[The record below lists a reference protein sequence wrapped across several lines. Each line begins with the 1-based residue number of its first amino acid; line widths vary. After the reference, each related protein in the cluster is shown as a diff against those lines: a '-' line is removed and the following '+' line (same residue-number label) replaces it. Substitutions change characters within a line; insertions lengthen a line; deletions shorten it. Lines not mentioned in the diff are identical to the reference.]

1 MACLGDFAVGTRYP
15 ITLRLNADMA
25 KPREASPERHVT
37 MTTGSAE
44 ITVGDVLIEGKAE
57 RNIALYLMMYG
68 KWNYDGAQVEFDE
81 QGLPIAVVHQV
92 APEDTI
98 PDQGFEI
105 IGSLSSLYSQ
115 VYNSLTLE
123 QGRVSRL
130 NVKHPAA
137 LAPIIPRAFQKK
149 QLPLW
154 RFILQ
159 PNYEAPESSEED
171 SASS

>member
-68 KWNYDGAQVEFDE
+68 KWNYDGAR
-81 QGLPIAVVHQV
+81 
-92 APEDTI
+92 
-98 PDQGFEI
+98 
-105 IGSLSSLYSQ
+105 SSLMSR
-115 VYNSLTLE
+115 VCLSL
-123 QGRVSRL
+123 
-130 NVKHPAA
+130 
-137 LAPIIPRAFQKK
+137 
-149 QLPLW
+149 
-154 RFILQ
+154 
-159 PNYEAPESSEED
+159 
-171 SASS
+171 

>member
-1 MACLGDFAVGTRYP
+1 
-15 ITLRLNADMA
+15 
-25 KPREASPERHVT
+25 
-37 MTTGSAE
+37 MTIGSAE
-44 ITVGDVLIEGKAE
+44 IAVGNVSIEDKVE

-68 KWNYDGAQVEFDE
+68 RWNYDGAQVEFDD
-81 QGLPIAVVHQV
+81 QGLPIAVIHQV
-92 APEDTI
+92 TPEDPI

-130 NVKHPAA
+130 NVNDPAT
-137 LAPIIPRAFQKK
+137 LAPIIPRDFQKK

-159 PNYEAPESSEED
+159 PSYVKSESPNED
-171 SASS
+171 SGSS